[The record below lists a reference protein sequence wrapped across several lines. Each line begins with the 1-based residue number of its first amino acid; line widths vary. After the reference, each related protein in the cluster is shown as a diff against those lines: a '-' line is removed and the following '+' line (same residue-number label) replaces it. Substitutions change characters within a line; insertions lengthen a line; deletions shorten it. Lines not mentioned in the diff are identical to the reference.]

1 MLGGLKEKAG
11 EVAEAA
17 TGAVQGRMDTAKG
30 GKKLVDEGGPPA
42 KAALLAKSAANDAVV
57 SDKVASKLMSLMS
70 LSAERLESAAKK
82 LREAAGMPDVEGIQG
97 KEKFASLADSF
108 EERATA
114 YTKAVSLLT
123 GEMEGP
129 AFSDVETDAL
139 RLVLAQ
145 EGYEWAYEKGAAAAG
160 TAARSVGYTDAS
172 AA

>member
-1 MLGGLKEKAG
+1 
-11 EVAEAA
+11 
-17 TGAVQGRMDTAKG
+17 MDTAKG

-57 SDKVASKLMSLMS
+57 SDKEASKLMSQ
-70 LSAERLESAAKK
+70 SAERLESAAKK

-114 YTKAVSLLT
+114 YTKAVSLLSVDLK
-123 GEMEGP
+123 GP
-129 AFSDVETDAL
+129 VFSDVETDAL

-145 EGYEWAYEKGAAAAG
+145 EGYEWAYEKGASAAGAAAK
-160 TAARSVGYTDAS
+160 S
-172 AA
+172 

>member
-11 EVAEAA
+11 EVAEAT
-17 TGAVQGRMDTAKG
+17 TGAVQERMDTAKG

-57 SDKVASKLMSLMS
+57 SDKEASKLMS
-70 LSAERLESAAKK
+70 LSAERLKSAAKK

-123 GEMEGP
+123 VDLQGP
-129 AFSDVETDAL
+129 VFSDVETDAL
-139 RLVLAQ
+139 RVVLAQ
-145 EGYEWAYEKGAAAAG
+145 EGYEWAYEKGASAAGAAAK
-160 TAARSVGYTDAS
+160 S
-172 AA
+172 

>member
-17 TGAVQGRMDTAKG
+17 TRAVQGRMDTAKG
-30 GKKLVDEGGPPA
+30 GKKLVDEGGPAA

-57 SDKVASKLMSLMS
+57 SDKEASKLMS

-97 KEKFASLADSF
+97 KEKFASLAESF

-123 GEMEGP
+123 VELDGP
-129 AFSDVETDAL
+129 VFSDVETDAL

-160 TAARSVGYTDAS
+160 AAAKS
-172 AA
+172 

>member
-11 EVAEAA
+11 EVAEAT

-30 GKKLVDEGGPPA
+30 GKKLVDEGGPSA

-57 SDKVASKLMSLMS
+57 SDKEASKHISLMS
-70 LSAERLESAAKK
+70 LRAERLESAAKK

-114 YTKAVSLLT
+114 YMQAVSLLT
-123 GEMEGP
+123 VDLQGP
-129 AFSDVETDAL
+129 VFSDVETDAL

-145 EGYEWAYEKGAAAAG
+145 EGYEWAYEK
-160 TAARSVGYTDAS
+160 VAS
-172 AA
+172 AAGAAGMSCGFRDKSAV

>member
-17 TGAVQGRMDTAKG
+17 TGAVKGRMDTAKG

-57 SDKVASKLMSLMS
+57 SDKEASKLMS
-70 LSAERLESAAKK
+70 LSAERLKSAAKK

-123 GEMEGP
+123 VDLQGP
-129 AFSDVETDAL
+129 VFSDVETDAL
-139 RLVLAQ
+139 RVVLAQ
-145 EGYEWAYEKGAAAAG
+145 EGYEWAYEKGASAAGAAAK
-160 TAARSVGYTDAS
+160 S
-172 AA
+172 

>member
-11 EVAEAA
+11 EVAEAT
-17 TGAVQGRMDTAKG
+17 TGAVQGRVDTAKG
-30 GKKLVDEGGPPA
+30 GKKLVDEGGLSA
-42 KAALLAKSAANDAVV
+42 RAALLAKAAANDAVV
-57 SDKVASKLMSLMS
+57 SDKETGKLMSLMS
-70 LSAERLESAAKK
+70 LSAERLETAAKK
-82 LREAAGMPDVEGIQG
+82 LREAAGMPDVEGIEG

-129 AFSDVETDAL
+129 AFSDLETDAL

-160 TAARSVGYTDAS
+160 AAAKSVGYTDAS

>member
-1 MLGGLKEKAG
+1 MLGGLKEKLG
-11 EVAEAA
+11 IVAEAT
-17 TGAVQGRMDTAKG
+17 TGAVQGRVDTAKG

-57 SDKVASKLMSLMS
+57 SDKEASKLMSQ
-70 LSAERLESAAKK
+70 SAERLESAAKK

-114 YTKAVSLLT
+114 YTKAVSLLSVDLQ
-123 GEMEGP
+123 GP
-129 AFSDVETDAL
+129 VFSDVETDAL

-145 EGYEWAYEKGAAAAG
+145 EGYEWAYEKGASAAGAAAK
-160 TAARSVGYTDAS
+160 S
-172 AA
+172 

>member
-1 MLGGLKEKAG
+1 MFEWLKEKAG
-11 EVAEAA
+11 IGVEAT
-17 TGAVQGRMDTAKG
+17 TGAVQERMDTAKG
-30 GKKLVDEGGPPA
+30 GKQMVDEGGQPA
-42 KAALLAKSAANDAVV
+42 RAALLAKGDAKDAVGT
-57 SDKVASKLMSLMS
+57 DKEANRLISLG
-70 LSAERLESAAKK
+70 AERLETAAKK
-82 LREAAGMPDVEGIQG
+82 LREAAGMPDVEGIEG

-145 EGYEWAYEKGAAAAG
+145 EGYEWAYEKGASAAGAAAK
-160 TAARSVGYTDAS
+160 SCGYKDTS
-172 AA
+172 AV

>member
-1 MLGGLKEKAG
+1 MLGGLKEKSG

-57 SDKVASKLMSLMS
+57 SDKEASKLMSQ
-70 LSAERLESAAKK
+70 SAERLESAAKK

-114 YTKAVSLLT
+114 YTKAVSLLSVDLQ
-123 GEMEGP
+123 GP
-129 AFSDVETDAL
+129 VFSDVETDAL

-145 EGYEWAYEKGAAAAG
+145 EGYEWAYEKGASAAGAAAK
-160 TAARSVGYTDAS
+160 S
-172 AA
+172 